1 MSLKALL
8 RAGKELLKAKKPSR
22 SAGKSEDEI
31 SDEFLKRRMEL
42 AGEDDAVR
50 LGLLSGKK
58 AQPSPATGTKPSQ
71 QTGQELAVRELKNP
85 PVVLKKTKALQM
97 GDDMAPAFGSSTYD
111 WAMRMGRS
119 KYTAD
124 EWLDHLTST
133 RKVNFKIFGKP
144 AQKTVREQ
152 KRFKYDSGPFAGKEV
167 SVSKEELFDSNLAV
181 FNEAGDL
188 TGGLL
193 YAAKKFGLKLDANE
207 VGAML
212 KLNPINR
219 LQPIELGVNK
229 GAQEAFD
236 VAAKNARNTIR
247 DLQVK
252 YKGDMTTKDSL
263 DDLQYY
269 LKFDGVPNRSQLR
282 DMNDALKTANGNVKI
297 EDVKKINKVVGELNN
312 KAGPLQTSKTRY
324 GNETNY
330 TLQGGKDYRE
340 TIFTLPEDI
349 PTNASLRSKGGHF
362 TDEIG
367 DANNIYHIRYDTRFT
382 PDGKKVFM
390 INEIQSDVNQSIA
403 KSLTKA
409 QQLSGEQ
416 RLNPFNA
423 DIELNLLVSQRGKML
438 RDLDDAVAR
447 NEFGRVNAISSSMK
461 DINTKLKRIS
471 SQRDYNSNQK
481 DYFPMVEADSYGDH
495 ALKYLMQ
502 KAARENVDYVAVAPF
517 DKVSFRQGYKA
528 GNERFYGYANGKGI
542 GKKGKAVIPDVMS
555 KNARF
560 YGSKAGPTKISL
572 SDPTKPYKSISSDNF
587 KYPKEHPLK
596 GKEIKST
603 YHSSSGIN
611 PEKGTK
617 NIPEGD
623 PRLYFDAYA
632 IKVVP
637 LMRNTQ
643 KTYKSK
649 GGLVVDMFKPIRYN

>member
-8 RAGKELLKAKKPSR
+8 RAGKELLKAKKPS
-22 SAGKSEDEI
+22 
-31 SDEFLKRRMEL
+31 
-42 AGEDDAVR
+42 
-50 LGLLSGKK
+50 
-58 AQPSPATGTKPSQ
+58 ATPTTGQQTNQITYTPKPSQ
-71 QTGQELAVRELKNP
+71 SQAKELVTQELKNP
-85 PVVLKKTKALQM
+85 PVVLKKTKPLQM

-167 SVSKEELFDSNLAV
+167 NVSKEELFDSNLAV

-219 LQPIELGVNK
+219 LKPIELGVNK
-229 GAQEAFD
+229 AAQEAFD
-236 VAAKNARNTIR
+236 VAAKNARNVIR

-252 YKGDMTTKDSL
+252 YKGNMTTKQSL

-269 LKFDGVPNRSQLR
+269 LKADEGVPSRSALR
-282 DMNDALKTANGNVKI
+282 DLNESLKSFTNSGLVPVDEKKAL
-297 EDVKKINKVVGELNN
+297 NKVIGEINN
-312 KAGPLQTSKTRY
+312 KVGPMQATKTRY

-438 RDLDDAVAR
+438 KDLDDAVAR

-572 SDPTKPYKSISSDNF
+572 SDPTKPYKNVSSDNF
-587 KYPKEHPLK
+587 KYPKDHPLK

-603 YHSSSGIN
+603 YHSSSGMN

>member
-8 RAGKELLKAKKPSR
+8 KAGRELLKADRPR
-22 SAGKSEDEI
+22 AT
-31 SDEFLKRRMEL
+31 
-42 AGEDDAVR
+42 
-50 LGLLSGKK
+50 
-58 AQPSPATGTKPSQ
+58 PATGQQPVQQARRIGDNNPPSPIDTPKPSQ
-71 QTGQELAVRELKNP
+71 QTGKELVTQELKNP
-85 PVVLKKTKALQM
+85 PVVLKKTKPLQM

-144 AQKTVREQ
+144 ATKTVREQ

-167 SVSKEELFDSNLAV
+167 NVTKEELFDSNLAV

-207 VGAML
+207 VGAMI

-219 LQPIELGVNK
+219 LKPIELGANK

-236 VAAKNARNTIR
+236 VASNNARNTIR

-252 YKGDMTTKDSL
+252 YKGDMTTKSSL

-269 LKFDGVPNRSQLR
+269 LKFDGVPSRGQLR
-282 DMNDALKTANGNVKI
+282 EINDALKTANQNVKV
-297 EDVKKINKVVGELNN
+297 EDVKTINKVIGEINN
-312 KAGPLQTSKTRY
+312 KAGPLQTTKTKY
-324 GNETNY
+324 GTESNY

-349 PTNASLRSKGGHF
+349 VTNSSVRNKGGHF
-362 TDEIG
+362 TDVIG
-367 DANNIYHIRYDTRFT
+367 DTNNIYHIRYDTRFT

-390 INEIQSDVNQSIA
+390 INEIQSDVNQSVA

-409 QQLSGEQ
+409 QQLSGEA

-438 RDLDDAVAR
+438 KDLDEAVAN
-447 NEFGRVNAISSSMK
+447 NEFGRVNAISASMK
-461 DINTKLKRIS
+461 DINKKL
-471 SQRDYNSNQK
+471 QRLTTSRDRFGNSDTK

-495 ALKYLMQ
+495 AVKYLMQ
-502 KAARENVDYVAVAPF
+502 KAARENVDYIAVAPF

-542 GKKGKAVIPDVMS
+542 GKKGKAVLPDVMG

-560 YGSKAGPTKISL
+560 YGSTAGPTKISL
-572 SDPTKPYKSISSDNF
+572 SDPTKPYKKVSSDNF
-587 KYPKEHPLK
+587 KYPSDHPLK
-596 GKEIKST
+596 GKEIKSD
-603 YHSSSGIN
+603 YHSSSGMN

>member
-1 MSLKALL
+1 MSLRSLL
-8 RAGKELLKAKKPSR
+8 Q
-22 SAGKSEDEI
+22 I
-31 SDEFLKRRMEL
+31 
-42 AGEDDAVR
+42 
-50 LGLLSGKK
+50 GKK
-58 AQPSPATGTKPSQ
+58 ILTGKKESAVPATGQQQKQITYTPKPSQ
-71 QTGQELAVRELKNP
+71 AQAKELVEQELKNP
-85 PVVLKKTKALQM
+85 PVVLKKTKPLQM
-97 GDDMAPAFGSSTYD
+97 GDDIAPAFGSSTYD
-111 WAMRMGRS
+111 WAMRLGRG

-124 EWLDHLTST
+124 EWLNHLTST

-144 AQKTVREQ
+144 ATKTVREQ

-167 SVSKEELFDSNLAV
+167 NVSKEELFDSNLAV

-207 VGAML
+207 VGAMI

-219 LQPIELGVNK
+219 LKPIELGTSQ

-236 VAAKNARNTIR
+236 VSLKNAQKTVR

-252 YKGDMTTKDSL
+252 YTGKGSGETKDRL
-263 DDLQYY
+263 DDVQYY
-269 LKFDGVPNRSQLR
+269 LQNDGNLPTGSQVTAL
-282 DMNDALKTANGNVKI
+282 NDAVKNVSRDLPLS
-297 EDVKKINKVVGELNN
+297 ERASLNKLIGDLNT
-312 KAGPLQTSKTRY
+312 KVGPLRASKTKY
-324 GNETNY
+324 GTETNY

-349 PTNASLRSKGGHF
+349 PTNASLRNKGGHF
-362 TDEIG
+362 TDIIG
-367 DANNIYHIRYDTRFT
+367 DTNNIYHIRYDTRFT

-409 QQLSGEQ
+409 QQLSGEK

-438 RDLDDAVAR
+438 KDLDDALAK
-447 NEFGRVNAISSSMK
+447 NEFGRVNSISASMK
-461 DINTKLKRIS
+461 DINTKLKRLTT
-471 SQRDYNSNQK
+471 QRNSYGDSNK

-495 ALKYLMQ
+495 AIKYLMQ

-542 GKKGKAVIPDVMS
+542 GKKGKAVVPDVMS

-572 SDPTKPYKSISSDNF
+572 SDPSKPYKYVDSDSF
-587 KYPKEHPLK
+587 KYPSDHPLK
-596 GKEIKST
+596 GKEIKSV
-603 YHSSSGIN
+603 YHDTATNN
-611 PEKGTK
+611 PGKGTK

-623 PRLYFDAYA
+623 PRLYFDAFA

-637 LMRNTQ
+637 LMKNTQ

>member
-8 RAGKELLKAKKPSR
+8 RAGKELLKAKKPS
-22 SAGKSEDEI
+22 
-31 SDEFLKRRMEL
+31 
-42 AGEDDAVR
+42 
-50 LGLLSGKK
+50 
-58 AQPSPATGTKPSQ
+58 ATPTTGQQQRQITYTPKPSQ
-71 QTGQELAVRELKNP
+71 AQAKELVTQELKNP
-85 PVVLKKTKALQM
+85 PVVLKKTKPLQM

-181 FNEAGDL
+181 FNEMGDL

-207 VGAML
+207 VGSMI

-219 LQPIELGVNK
+219 LKPIELGVNK

-236 VAAKNARNTIR
+236 VANKNAKTYVQA
-247 DLQVK
+247 LQVK
-252 YKGDMTTKDSL
+252 HRGTDSL
-263 DDLQYY
+263 KRNLDELQYQ
-269 LKFDGVPNRSQLR
+269 LQHDGVPRKAQL
-282 DMNDALKTANGNVKI
+282 DNMNEFLKKSTSELPIDQKKAL
-297 EDVKKINKVVGELNN
+297 NKVIGELNN
-312 KAGPLQTSKTRY
+312 KVGPLKNNKTKY
-324 GNETNY
+324 GTETNY

-349 PTNASLRSKGGHF
+349 TTNASLRNKGGHF
-362 TDEIG
+362 TEEIG
-367 DANNIYHIRYDTRFT
+367 DVNNIYHIRFDTRFT

-409 QQLSGEQ
+409 QQLSGER

-423 DIELNLLVSQRGKML
+423 DLELNLLVGQRGKML
-438 RDLDDAVAR
+438 KDLDDALAN

-461 DINTKLKRIS
+461 DINTKLKRLTT
-471 SQRDYNSNQK
+471 RRNTYNDDKK

-495 ALKYLMQ
+495 AIKYLMQ

-572 SDPTKPYKSISSDNF
+572 SDPTKPYKNVSNDRF
-587 KYPKEHPLK
+587 KYPDDHPLK
-596 GKEIKST
+596 GKEIKSN
-603 YHSSSGIN
+603 YHSSVGMN

>member
-8 RAGKELLKAKKPSR
+8 RAGKELLKAKKPS
-22 SAGKSEDEI
+22 ATPTT
-31 SDEFLKRRMEL
+31 
-42 AGEDDAVR
+42 GEQTR
-50 LGLLSGKK
+50 
-58 AQPSPATGTKPSQ
+58 QITYTPKPSQ
-71 QTGQELAVRELKNP
+71 AQAKELVTQELKNP
-85 PVVLKKTKALQM
+85 PVVLKKTKPLQM
-97 GDDMAPAFGSSTYD
+97 GDDLAPAFGSSTYD

-167 SVSKEELFDSNLAV
+167 NVSKEELFDSNLAV

-219 LQPIELGVNK
+219 LKPIELGVNK
-229 GAQEAFD
+229 SAQEAFD

-252 YKGDMTTKDSL
+252 YKDRDNLKYEL
-263 DDLQYY
+263 DQMQYY
-269 LKFDGVPNRSQLR
+269 LKADSGAPNRAALR
-282 DMNDALKTANGNVKI
+282 DVNESLKMLQKELSIDEKKAL
-297 EDVKKINKVVGELNN
+297 NKVIGEVNN
-312 KAGPLQTSKTRY
+312 KVGPLQQSKTVFQ
-324 GNETNY
+324 NETNY

-349 PTNASLRSKGGHF
+349 PTNASLRNKGGHF
-362 TDEIG
+362 TDIIG
-367 DANNIYHIRYDTRFT
+367 DTNNIYHIRYDTRFT

-403 KSLTKA
+403 KTMTKA
-409 QQLSGEQ
+409 QQLAGEK

-423 DIELNLLVSQRGKML
+423 DLELNLLVSQRGKML
-438 RDLDDAVAR
+438 KDLDDALAN
-447 NEFGRVNAISSSMK
+447 NEFGRVNAISGSMK
-461 DINTKLKRIS
+461 DINSKLKNLTTRRNTYS
-471 SQRDYNSNQK
+471 DDKK
-481 DYFPMVEADSYGDH
+481 DYFPMVESDSYGDH
-495 ALKYLMQ
+495 AIKYLMQ

-572 SDPTKPYKSISSDNF
+572 SDPTRPYKTIGNDTF

-596 GKEIKST
+596 GKEIKSQ
-603 YHSSSGIN
+603 YHSSTGQN
-611 PEKGTK
+611 PAKGTK

>member
-1 MSLKALL
+1 MSLRSLL
-8 RAGKELLKAKKPSR
+8 Q
-22 SAGKSEDEI
+22 I
-31 SDEFLKRRMEL
+31 
-42 AGEDDAVR
+42 
-50 LGLLSGKK
+50 GKK
-58 AQPSPATGTKPSQ
+58 ILTGKKESAVPATGQQQKQITYTPKPSQ
-71 QTGQELAVRELKNP
+71 AQGQELAVREIRNP
-85 PVVLKKTKALQM
+85 PVVLKKTKPLQM
-97 GDDMAPAFGSSTYD
+97 GDDIAPAFGSSTYD

-144 AQKTVREQ
+144 ATKTVREQ

-167 SVSKEELFDSNLAV
+167 NVSKEELFDSNLAV

-207 VGAML
+207 VGAMI
-212 KLNPINR
+212 KLNPVNR
-219 LQPIELGVNK
+219 LRPIELGANK

-236 VAAKNARNTIR
+236 VSAKNARNTVR

-252 YKGDMTTKDSL
+252 YKEYDGLKYDL
-263 DDLQYY
+263 DNLQYN
-269 LKFDGVPNRSQLR
+269 LKADGGALSKSALR
-282 DMNDALKTANGNVKI
+282 EINDTLKDATKNTSLAI
-297 EDVKKINKVVGELNN
+297 EDKKLLNKVIGDINN
-312 KAGPLQTSKTRY
+312 KAGPMQANKTRY
-324 GNETNY
+324 GTETNY

-349 PTNASLRSKGGHF
+349 PTNASLRNRGGHF

-367 DANNIYHIRYDTRFT
+367 DVNNIYHIRYDTRFT

-403 KSLTKA
+403 KSMTKA
-409 QQLSGEQ
+409 QQLSGEK

-438 RDLDDAVAR
+438 KDLDDAVVN
-447 NEFGRVNAISSSMK
+447 NEFGRVNSISASMK
-461 DINTKLKRIS
+461 DINTKLKRLTT
-471 SQRDYNSNQK
+471 QRNTYGDNNK
-481 DYFPMVEADSYGDH
+481 DYFPMVESDSYGDH
-495 ALKYLMQ
+495 AIKYLMQ

-528 GNERFYGYANGKGI
+528 GNERFYGYSNGKGI
-542 GKKGKAVIPDVMS
+542 GKKGKAVLPDVMS

-572 SDPTKPYKSISSDNF
+572 SDPTKPYKNVSTDNF
-587 KYPKEHPLK
+587 KYPSDHPLK

-603 YHSSSGIN
+603 YHSNSGMN

>member
-8 RAGKELLKAKKPSR
+8 RAGKELLKAKKPS
-22 SAGKSEDEI
+22 
-31 SDEFLKRRMEL
+31 
-42 AGEDDAVR
+42 
-50 LGLLSGKK
+50 
-58 AQPSPATGTKPSQ
+58 ATPTTGQQQKQITYTPKPSQ
-71 QTGQELAVRELKNP
+71 SQAKELVTQELKNP
-85 PVVLKKTKALQM
+85 PVVLKKTKPLQM

-572 SDPTKPYKSISSDNF
+572 SDPTKPYKNVVKDKF

-596 GKEIKST
+596 GKEISST
-603 YHSSSGIN
+603 YHRGSGIN

>member
-8 RAGKELLKAKKPSR
+8 RAGKELLKAKKPS
-22 SAGKSEDEI
+22 AT
-31 SDEFLKRRMEL
+31 
-42 AGEDDAVR
+42 
-50 LGLLSGKK
+50 
-58 AQPSPATGTKPSQ
+58 PATGEQTRQITYTPKPSQ
-71 QTGQELAVRELKNP
+71 AQAKELVTQELKNP
-85 PVVLKKTKALQM
+85 PVVLKKTKPLQM

-207 VGAML
+207 VGAMI

-219 LQPIELGVNK
+219 LKPIELGVNK

-236 VAAKNARNTIR
+236 VSVKNARKTLA
-247 DLQVK
+247 DLKAK
-252 YKGDMTTKDSL
+252 YKFDQDNEIFTKL
-263 DDLQYY
+263 DDIEYN
-269 LKFDGVPNRSQLR
+269 LKFDGSLSRSQLR
-282 DMNDALKTANGNVKI
+282 ELNDLIKDPAIPIDARKSL
-297 EDVKKINKVVGELNN
+297 NKVIGDINN
-312 KAGPLQTSKTRY
+312 KVGPLQATKTRY
-324 GNETNY
+324 GNESNY

-349 PTNASLRSKGGHF
+349 TTNASLRNKGGHF
-362 TDEIG
+362 GDEIG
-367 DANNIYHIRYDTRFT
+367 DVNNIYHIRFDTRFT

-403 KSLTKA
+403 KSMTKA
-409 QQLSGEQ
+409 AQLSGER
-416 RLNPFNA
+416 RLNPFNS
-423 DIELNLLVSQRGKML
+423 DIELNLLVGQRGRML
-438 RDLDDAVAR
+438 KDLDEAVAN
-447 NEFGRVNAISSSMK
+447 NEFGRVNAISASMK
-461 DINTKLKRIS
+461 DINTKLKRLTTRRNYS
-471 SQRDYNSNQK
+471 SDTQDY
-481 DYFPMVEADSYGDH
+481 YPMVEADSYGDH
-495 ALKYLMQ
+495 AVKYLMQ

-542 GKKGKAVIPDVMS
+542 GKKGKAVLPDVMA

-560 YGSKAGPTKISL
+560 YGSQAGPTKISL
-572 SDPTKPYKSISSDNF
+572 SDPSKPYKKVSSDNF

-596 GKEIKST
+596 GKEIKSS
-603 YHSSSGIN
+603 YHSSSGMN

>member
-8 RAGKELLKAKKPSR
+8 RAGKELLKAKKPS
-22 SAGKSEDEI
+22 
-31 SDEFLKRRMEL
+31 
-42 AGEDDAVR
+42 
-50 LGLLSGKK
+50 
-58 AQPSPATGTKPSQ
+58 ATPTTGQQQRQITYEPKPSQ
-71 QTGQELAVRELKNP
+71 AQAKELVTQELKNP
-85 PVVLKKTKALQM
+85 PVVLKKTKPLQM

-144 AQKTVREQ
+144 ATKTVREQ

-167 SVSKEELFDSNLAV
+167 NVTKEELFDSNLAV

-207 VGAML
+207 VGAMI

-219 LQPIELGVNK
+219 LKPIELGAQK

-236 VAAKNARNTIR
+236 VASKNARNTIR

-252 YKGDMTTKDSL
+252 YKDDMTTKPSL

-269 LKFDGVPNRSQLR
+269 LKFDGVPSRGQLR
-282 DMNDALKTANGNVKI
+282 EINDALKTANQNVKV
-297 EDVKKINKVVGELNN
+297 EDVKSINKVIGEINN
-312 KAGPLQTSKTRY
+312 KAGPLQTTKTKY
-324 GNETNY
+324 GTESNY

-349 PTNASLRSKGGHF
+349 VTNSSLRNKGGHF
-362 TDEIG
+362 TDVIG
-367 DANNIYHIRYDTRFT
+367 DTNNIYHIRYDTRFT

-390 INEIQSDVNQSIA
+390 INEIQSDVNQSVA

-409 QQLSGEQ
+409 QQLSGEA

-423 DIELNLLVSQRGKML
+423 DIELNLLVGQRGKML
-438 RDLDDAVAR
+438 KDLDDAVAN
-447 NEFGRVNAISSSMK
+447 NEFGRVNAISASMK
-461 DINTKLKRIS
+461 DINTKL
-471 SQRDYNSNQK
+471 QRLTTSRDRFGNSDTK

-495 ALKYLMQ
+495 AVKYLMQ
-502 KAARENVDYVAVAPF
+502 KAARENVDYIAVAPF

-542 GKKGKAVIPDVMS
+542 GKKGKAVLPDVMS

-560 YGSKAGPTKISL
+560 YGSQAGPTKISL
-572 SDPTKPYKSISSDNF
+572 SDPTKPYKKVSSDNF
-587 KYPKEHPLK
+587 KYPDDHPLK
-596 GKEIKST
+596 GKQIRSD
-603 YHSSSGIN
+603 YHSSSGMN

>member
-1 MSLKALL
+1 MSLKAILK
-8 RAGKELLKAKKPSR
+8 AGKELLKAKKPS
-22 SAGKSEDEI
+22 AT
-31 SDEFLKRRMEL
+31 
-42 AGEDDAVR
+42 
-50 LGLLSGKK
+50 
-58 AQPSPATGTKPSQ
+58 PATGEQTRQITYTPKPSQ
-71 QTGQELAVRELKNP
+71 AQAKELVTQELKNP
-85 PVVLKKTKALQM
+85 PVVLKKTKPLQM
-97 GDDMAPAFGSSTYD
+97 GDDLAPAFGSSTYD

-152 KRFKYDSGPFAGKEV
+152 KRFKYDSGSFAGKEV

-219 LQPIELGVNK
+219 LKPIELGINK
-229 GAQEAFD
+229 GALEAFD
-236 VAAKNARNTIR
+236 VAAKNARNSVR

-252 YKGDMTTKDSL
+252 YKDMAAIKAEL
-263 DDLQYY
+263 DDLQYI
-269 LKFDGVPNRSQLR
+269 LKADSGVPSKASLK
-282 DMNDALKTANGNVKI
+282 DLNDTLKNITKSTMISVD
-297 EDVKKINKVVGELNN
+297 EKKTLNKVIGEINN
-312 KAGPLQTSKTRY
+312 KAGPMQRNKTRY
-324 GNETNY
+324 GSETNY

-349 PTNASLRSKGGHF
+349 PTNASVRNTGGHF
-362 TDEIG
+362 SDEIG
-367 DANNIYHIRYDTRFT
+367 DVNNIYHIRFDTRFT

-403 KSLTKA
+403 KSMTKA
-409 QQLSGEQ
+409 QQLSGER

-423 DIELNLLVSQRGKML
+423 DLELNLLVSQRGKML
-438 RDLDDAVAR
+438 TDLDDALAR
-447 NEFGRVNAISSSMK
+447 NEFGRVNAISASMK
-461 DINTKLKRIS
+461 DINTKLQRLTTKRDIYGS
-471 SQRDYNSNQK
+471 GDKK
-481 DYFPMVEADSYGDH
+481 DYFPMVESDSYGDH
-495 ALKYLMQ
+495 AIKYLMQ

-528 GNERFYGYANGKGI
+528 GNERFYGYSNGKGI

-560 YGSKAGPTKISL
+560 YGSSAGPTKISL
-572 SDPTKPYKSISSDNF
+572 SDPKKPYKTVKSDKF
-587 KYPKEHPLK
+587 KYPTDHPLK
-596 GKEIKST
+596 GKEIKSN
-603 YHSSSGIN
+603 YHSSSGMN

>member
-8 RAGKELLKAKKPSR
+8 RAGKELLKAKKPS
-22 SAGKSEDEI
+22 
-31 SDEFLKRRMEL
+31 
-42 AGEDDAVR
+42 
-50 LGLLSGKK
+50 
-58 AQPSPATGTKPSQ
+58 ATPTTGQQQRQITYTPKPSQ
-71 QTGQELAVRELKNP
+71 SQAKELVTQELKNP
-85 PVVLKKTKALQM
+85 PVVLKKTKPLQM

-603 YHSSSGIN
+603 YHSSSGMN